1 MWLTIKPKLQ
11 VAHIAH
17 PTIEPSKWHLKH
29 IRNIYQTQGRATS
42 ATPGFRHFLCL
53 SILSTNRRLH
63 WSTELIL
70 QLSPIHIRHPW
81 AILKQLA
88 AVRKLISK
96 IKVSP
101 FYDANW
107 KRPFFRSPSTN
118 IYNRQHSRVQN
129 PQGNANNMAC
139 CRHAPRANAKKNT
152 TNNLTI
158 WRHAPHSLS
167 PEKKWH
173 VPGSQQVRMDSSLGH
188 DKEIE

>member
-17 PTIEPSKWHLKH
+17 PTIEPSKWRLKH

-107 KRPFFRSPSTN
+107 KRPFFSQPIHKHIQQTTFTSTKPA
-118 IYNRQHSRVQN
+118 RQRKQHGMLQARASR
-129 PQGNANNMAC
+129 
-139 CRHAPRANAKKNT
+139 
-152 TNNLTI
+152 
-158 WRHAPHSLS
+158 
-167 PEKKWH
+167 
-173 VPGSQQVRMDSSLGH
+173 
-188 DKEIE
+188 